1 LILFLF
7 IYVGSKEKYQLKREK
22 QMLKEEFLKNDIA
35 EDIGRG
41 DLFSRIS
48 ESKEI
53 RAYILAKSDGV
64 FAGRE
69 YIDVLAKMYDLS
81 LLWEVKDGD
90 SFKKGDK
97 LLFVSGDSKSILS
110 LERSILDI
118 ALHASS
124 IATLTAQYAEAIK
137 ETGVKLLDTRKTR
150 PLLREFEKYAVRCGG
165 GINHRMGLDDCLMLK
180 DTHLQTIDDLDVFM
194 QEVRQKI
201 PFTSKVEIECED
213 LEMVKKAM
221 KAGADIVM
229 CDNMSMDAIKEVVT
243 FRNENYPHILLE
255 ASGNVTLETIEA
267 IAKTGVDAISSGS
280 IIHQANW
287 IDLSMK
293 VES

>member
-1 LILFLF
+1 
-7 IYVGSKEKYQLKREK
+7 
-22 QMLKEEFLKNDIA
+22 MLKETFLKALVA

-48 ESKEI
+48 DSKEI
-53 RAYILAKSDGV
+53 RAYIIAKSDGV

-69 YIDVLAKMYDLS
+69 YVEVLAKMYDLA
-81 LLWEVKDGD
+81 LIWEVKDGD
-90 SFKKGDK
+90 SFQKGKK
-97 LLFVSGDSKSILS
+97 LLFVAGDSKTILS
-110 LERSILDI
+110 LERSILDMV
-118 ALHASS
+118 LHASS
-124 IATLTAQYAEAIK
+124 IATLTAQYVEAIK

-180 DTHLQTIDDLDVFM
+180 DTHLQTIDDLDTFM
-194 QEVRQKI
+194 KEVRQKI
-201 PFTSKVEIECED
+201 PFTSKVEIECEN
-213 LEMVKKAM
+213 LEMVKRAM

-229 CDNMSMDAIKEVVT
+229 CDNMSLDKTKEVVA

-255 ASGNVTLETIEA
+255 ASGNVTLDTIVS
-267 IAKTGVDAISSGS
+267 IATTGVDAISSGS
-280 IIHQANW
+280 LIHQANW

-293 VES
+293 VEDGK

>member
-1 LILFLF
+1 
-7 IYVGSKEKYQLKREK
+7 
-22 QMLKEEFLKNDIA
+22 MLKHKFIEAMVA
-35 EDIGRG
+35 EDVGRG

-48 ESKEI
+48 VAKEV
-53 RAYILAKSDGV
+53 RAYIIAKSDGL

-69 YIDVLAKMYDLS
+69 YIEVLAKMYDLK
-81 LLWEVKDGD
+81 LEWHVEDGGV
-90 SFKKGDK
+90 FKVGEK

-124 IATLTAQYAEAIK
+124 IATLTGKFALKVAPYN
-137 ETGVKLLDTRKTR
+137 VRLLDTRKTR

-165 GINHRMGLDDCLMLK
+165 GTNHRMGLDDCLMLK
-180 DTHLQTIDDLDVFM
+180 DTHLKTIDNLNEFM
-194 QEVRQKI
+194 VEVRQKI

-213 LEMVKKAM
+213 MDGVKAAM

-229 CDNMSMDAIKEVVT
+229 CDNMTNEAIVEVVK
-243 FRNENYPHILLE
+243 FRNENYQHILLE
-255 ASGNVTLETIEA
+255 ASGNVRLDTIEE

-280 IIHQANW
+280 LIHQANW

-293 VES
+293 MEG